1 MEKSYSDLNGFG
13 SVDHVLDPI
22 ILFGN
27 VYKNEIKQAM
37 EGKYLL
43 SERRLKPLNGCL
55 FRVNRRR
62 WL

>member
-13 SVDHVLDPI
+13 SVDHVFDPI

-27 VYKNEIKQAM
+27 VYKNKIKQAM

-43 SERRLKPLNGCL
+43 SERRLKPLNGC
-55 FRVNRRR
+55 F
-62 WL
+62 